1 MSTVSANKLHTTDVR
16 HHELA
21 FNAPIFMESRSAGAT
36 QNYPSALIF
45 TTIPDAGTIT
55 FAHNIPTENESK
67 IITFS
72 KFEYKETFEI
82 RKGNGQ
88 SR

>member
-1 MSTVSANKLHTTDVR
+1 MSTESANKVQAGDVR
-16 HHELA
+16 HRDVA
-21 FNAPIFMESRSAGAT
+21 FNATIFMESRSAELSIRSHIYNNTRRGNNYICT
-36 QNYPSALIF
+36 QYKRQ
-45 TTIPDAGTIT
+45 
-55 FAHNIPTENESK
+55 NESK